1 MAKKCTTNLTKDY
14 LMKYYIATDHAGLDL
29 KNFTKTFLEDKGIE
43 VIDLSPTTTDR
54 VDYPDYAS
62 KVAQSVQKDSDSKGI
77 LICGTGIGMSLAANK
92 YDGIRAALTHDA
104 YTARMAREHND
115 ANILCF
121 GERVVGKG
129 VVEDILNAWLA
140 SDFEGGRHANRVEK
154 INAIKG

>member
-1 MAKKCTTNLTKDY
+1 
-14 LMKYYIATDHAGLDL
+14 MKYYIATDHAGLDL
-29 KNFTKTFLEDKGIE
+29 KNFTKAFLEAKGII
-43 VIDLSPTTTDR
+43 VQDLSPTTTDR

-62 KVAQSVQKDSDSKGI
+62 KVSIAVQNDPDAKGI

-129 VVEDILNAWLA
+129 VVEDILNAWLNN
-140 SDFEGGRHANRVEK
+140 DFEGGRHANRVEK

>member
-1 MAKKCTTNLTKDY
+1 
-14 LMKYYIATDHAGLDL
+14 MKYYIATDHAGLDL
-29 KNFTKTFLEDKGIE
+29 KNFTKAFLEEKGITVE
-43 VIDLSPTTTDR
+43 DLSPTTTDR

-62 KVAQSVQKDSDSKGI
+62 KVSIAVQNDPAAKGI

-129 VVEDILNAWLA
+129 VVEDILNAWLNN
-140 SDFEGGRHANRVEK
+140 DFEGGRHANRVEK

>member
-1 MAKKCTTNLTKDY
+1 
-14 LMKYYIATDHAGLDL
+14 MKYYIATDHAGLDL
-29 KNFTKTFLEDKGIE
+29 KNFTKAFLEEKGITVE
-43 VIDLSPTTTDR
+43 DLSPTTTDR

-62 KVAQSVQKDSDSKGI
+62 KVAIAVQKEPEAKGI

-129 VVEDILNAWLA
+129 VVEDILNAWLNNE
-140 SDFEGGRHANRVEK
+140 FEGGRHANRVEK

>member
-1 MAKKCTTNLTKDY
+1 
-14 LMKYYIATDHAGLDL
+14 MKYYIATDHAGLDL
-29 KNFTKTFLEDKGIE
+29 KNFTKAFLEDKGIE

-62 KVAQSVQKDSDSKGI
+62 KVAQAIQNEPNAKGI

-129 VVEDILNAWLA
+129 VVETIIDAWCKT
-140 SDFEGGRHANRVEK
+140 DFEGGRHAGRVEK

>member
-1 MAKKCTTNLTKDY
+1 
-14 LMKYYIATDHAGLDL
+14 MKYYIATDHAGLDL
-29 KNFTKTFLEDKGIE
+29 KNFTKAFLEAKGIE
-43 VIDLSPTTTDR
+43 VEDLSPTTTDR

-62 KVAQSVQKDSDSKGI
+62 KVAIAVQKDSAAKGV

-129 VVEDILNAWLA
+129 VVEDILNAWLNN
-140 SDFEGGRHANRVEK
+140 DFEGGRHANRVEK
-154 INAIKG
+154 INAIQG

>member
-1 MAKKCTTNLTKDY
+1 
-14 LMKYYIATDHAGLDL
+14 MKYYIATDHAGLDL
-29 KNFTKTFLEDKGIE
+29 KNFTKGFLEDKGITVE
-43 VIDLSPTTTDR
+43 DLSPTTTDR

-62 KVAQSVQKDSDSKGI
+62 KVSIAVQNDPEAKGI

-129 VVEDILNAWLA
+129 VVEDILNAWLNN
-140 SDFEGGRHANRVEK
+140 DFEGGRHANRVEK

>member
-1 MAKKCTTNLTKDY
+1 
-14 LMKYYIATDHAGLDL
+14 MKYYIATDHAGLEL
-29 KNFTKTFLEDKGIE
+29 KNFTKELLESKGIE
-43 VIDLSPTTTDR
+43 VEDFSPQTTDR

-62 KVAQSVQKDSDSKGI
+62 KVAQAVQKDPASKGI

-92 YDGIRAALTHDA
+92 YEGIRAALTHDA

-129 VVEDILNAWLA
+129 VVEDIINAWLA
-140 SDFEGGRHANRVEK
+140 SDFEGGRHATRVEK

>member
-1 MAKKCTTNLTKDY
+1 
-14 LMKYYIATDHAGLDL
+14 MKYYIATDHAGLDL
-29 KNFTKTFLEDKGIE
+29 KNFTKAFLEEKGITVE
-43 VIDLSPTTTDR
+43 DLSPTTTDR

-62 KVAQSVQKDSDSKGI
+62 KVAIALQKDSEAKGI

-129 VVEDILNAWLA
+129 VVEDILNAWLNN
-140 SDFEGGRHANRVEK
+140 DFEGGRHANRVEK

>member
-1 MAKKCTTNLTKDY
+1 
-14 LMKYYIATDHAGLDL
+14 MKYYIATDHAGLEL
-29 KNFTKTFLEDKGIE
+29 KNFTKKFLEDKGISVE
-43 VIDLSPTTTDR
+43 DLSPTTTDR

-62 KVAQSVQKDSDSKGI
+62 KVALAVQADKASKGI

-92 YDGIRAALTHDA
+92 YDGIRAALTHDSF
-104 YTARMAREHND
+104 TARMAVEHND

-129 VVEDILNAWLA
+129 VVEDILNNWLNA
-140 SDFEGGRHANRVEK
+140 EFEGGRHATRVDK

>member
-1 MAKKCTTNLTKDY
+1 
-14 LMKYYIATDHAGLDL
+14 MKYYIATDHAGLDL
-29 KNFTKTFLEDKGIE
+29 KNFTKAFLEDKGITVE
-43 VIDLSPTTTDR
+43 DLSPTTTDR

-62 KVAQSVQKDSDSKGI
+62 KVSIAVQNDPEAKGI

-129 VVEDILNAWLA
+129 VVEDILNAWLNN
-140 SDFEGGRHANRVEK
+140 DFEGGRHANRVEK

>member
-1 MAKKCTTNLTKDY
+1 
-14 LMKYYIATDHAGLDL
+14 MKYYIATDHAGLDL
-29 KNFTKTFLEDKGIE
+29 KNFTKAFLEDKGIE
-43 VIDLSPTTTDR
+43 VVDLSPTTTDR

-62 KVAQSVQKDSDSKGI
+62 KVAQSVQKDNDSKGI

-129 VVEDILNAWLA
+129 VVEDILNAWLT

>member
-1 MAKKCTTNLTKDY
+1 
-14 LMKYYIATDHAGLDL
+14 MKYYIATDHAGLEL
-29 KNFTKTFLEDKGIE
+29 KNFTKELLESKGIE
-43 VIDLSPTTTDR
+43 VEDFSPQTTDR

-62 KVAQSVQKDSDSKGI
+62 KVAQAVQKDPSSKGI

-92 YDGIRAALTHDA
+92 YEGIRAALTHDA

-129 VVEDILNAWLA
+129 VVEDIINAWLA
-140 SDFEGGRHANRVEK
+140 SDFEGGRHATRVEK

>member
-1 MAKKCTTNLTKDY
+1 
-14 LMKYYIATDHAGLDL
+14 MKYYIATDHAGLDL
-29 KNFTKTFLEDKGIE
+29 KNFTKAFLEAKGIT
-43 VIDLSPTTTDR
+43 VVDLSPTTTDR

-62 KVAQSVQKDSDSKGI
+62 KVSIAIQNDPEAKGI

-129 VVEDILNAWLA
+129 VVEDILNAWLDN
-140 SDFEGGRHANRVEK
+140 DFEGGRHANRVDK

>member
-1 MAKKCTTNLTKDY
+1 
-14 LMKYYIATDHAGLDL
+14 MKYYIGTDHAGLEL
-29 KNFTKTFLEDKGIE
+29 KNFTKNFLEDKGITVE
-43 VIDLSPTTTDR
+43 DLSPTTTDR

-62 KVAQSVQKDSDSKGI
+62 KVALAVQADSDSKGI

-92 YDGIRAALTHDA
+92 YDGIRAALTHDSF
-104 YTARMAREHND
+104 TARMAREHND

-129 VVEDILNAWLA
+129 VVEDILNSWLGA
-140 SDFEGGRHANRVEK
+140 EFEGGRHATRVDK

>member
-1 MAKKCTTNLTKDY
+1 
-14 LMKYYIATDHAGLDL
+14 MKYYIATDHAGLDL
-29 KNFTKTFLEDKGIE
+29 KNFTKAFLEEKGITVE
-43 VIDLSPTTTDR
+43 DLSPTTTDR

-62 KVAQSVQKDSDSKGI
+62 KVSIAIQNDPTAKGI

-129 VVEDILNAWLA
+129 VVEDILNAWLNN
-140 SDFEGGRHANRVEK
+140 DFEGGRHANRVEK

>member
-1 MAKKCTTNLTKDY
+1 
-14 LMKYYIATDHAGLDL
+14 MKYYIATDHAGLDL
-29 KNFTKTFLEDKGIE
+29 KNFTKAFLEEKGITVE
-43 VIDLSPTTTDR
+43 DLSPTTTNR

-62 KVAQSVQKDSDSKGI
+62 KVSIAVQNDPEAKGI

-129 VVEDILNAWLA
+129 VVEDILNAWLNN
-140 SDFEGGRHANRVEK
+140 DFEGGRHANRVEK

>member
-1 MAKKCTTNLTKDY
+1 
-14 LMKYYIATDHAGLDL
+14 MKYYIATDHAGLDL
-29 KNFTKTFLEDKGIE
+29 KNFTKAFLEEKGIE
-43 VIDLSPTTTDR
+43 VVDLSPTTTDR

-62 KVAQSVQKDSDSKGI
+62 KVSQAVQKDSSAKGI

-129 VVEDILNAWLA
+129 VVEDILNAWLNN
-140 SDFEGGRHANRVEK
+140 DFEGGRHANRVEK

>member
-1 MAKKCTTNLTKDY
+1 
-14 LMKYYIATDHAGLDL
+14 MKYYIATDHAGIDL
-29 KNFTKTFLEDKGIE
+29 KNFTKELLESKGFE
-43 VIDLSPTTTDR
+43 VVDFGPQTTDR

-62 KVAQSVQKDSDSKGI
+62 KVAKAVQSDPKSKGI

-92 YDGIRAALTHDA
+92 YNGIRAALTHDA

-129 VVEDILNAWLA
+129 VVESILDAWIHTE
-140 SDFEGGRHANRVEK
+140 FEGGRHAGRVEK

>member
-1 MAKKCTTNLTKDY
+1 
-14 LMKYYIATDHAGLDL
+14 MKYYIATDHAGLDL
-29 KNFTKTFLEDKGIE
+29 KNFTKAFLEEKGITVE
-43 VIDLSPTTTDR
+43 DLSPTTTDR

-62 KVAQSVQKDSDSKGI
+62 KVAIAVQNDSEAKGI

-129 VVEDILNAWLA
+129 VVEDILNAWLNN
-140 SDFEGGRHANRVEK
+140 DFEGGRHANRVEK

>member
-1 MAKKCTTNLTKDY
+1 
-14 LMKYYIATDHAGLDL
+14 MKYYIATDHAGLDL
-29 KNFTKTFLEDKGIE
+29 KNFTKAFLEDKGIE
-43 VIDLSPTTTDR
+43 VVDLSPTTTDR

-62 KVAQSVQKDSDSKGI
+62 KVAQSVQKDKDSKGI

-129 VVEDILNAWLA
+129 VVEDILNSWLT
-140 SDFEGGRHANRVEK
+140 SEFEGGRHANRVEK

>member
-1 MAKKCTTNLTKDY
+1 
-14 LMKYYIATDHAGLDL
+14 MKYYIATDHAGLDL
-29 KNFTKTFLEDKGIE
+29 KNFTKAFLEEKGITVE
-43 VIDLSPTTTDR
+43 DLSPTTTDR

-62 KVAQSVQKDSDSKGI
+62 KVSIVVQNDPEAKGI

-129 VVEDILNAWLA
+129 VVEDILNAWLNN
-140 SDFEGGRHANRVEK
+140 DFEGGRHANRVEK